1 MKVVADYIVK
11 DLIRLL
17 PILIDNVDLKGKS
30 TRIENA
36 VRLVKIIVRKL
47 SKIEEDGRE
56 QGNNS
61 KELHVTDEQR

>member
-47 SKIEEDGRE
+47 SKIEENGRE